1 MQNLCFKILNKDM
14 ETIAVSK
21 GVDEVHLVFSGE
33 YQEGDRILLEISE
46 GLHYVWLQLDDAL
59 GKSMVF
65 LTGNINY
72 MIPFGEK
79 RVNLS
84 PKVFSGK
91 KHLLSAKCVRDFE
104 LDTYRNLAFNVC
116 DQHDIV
122 NLFPHAKA
130 NVETRGETVF
140 AAQNAIDGVTVSNC
154 HGEWPYGSWGI
165 NRQKDACIRIDF
177 GRTVAVDR
185 LVLYL
190 RSDFPH
196 DNWWERVHFYFSDD
210 SMLDMQLCRKEGP
223 QEIMFDEK
231 HISWVEMRDME
242 MSGEPSPFPA
252 LTQIE
257 VYGKDMNIL
266 ST

>member
-1 MQNLCFKILNKDM
+1 MAPIGRC
-14 ETIAVSK
+14 A
-21 GVDEVHLVFSGE
+21 
-33 YQEGDRILLEISE
+33 
-46 GLHYVWLQLDDAL
+46 
-59 GKSMVF
+59 
-65 LTGNINY
+65 
-72 MIPFGEK
+72 
-79 RVNLS
+79 
-84 PKVFSGK
+84 GK

-104 LDTYRNLAFNVC
+104 LGAYRNLAFNVC
-116 DQHDIV
+116 DQHDII

-130 NVETRGETVF
+130 NVETRGKTVF

-177 GRTVAVDR
+177 GRTVTVDR

-196 DNWWERVHFYFSDD
+196 DNWWERVHFYFSDE
-210 SMLDMQLCRKEGP
+210 SMLDMKLCRKEGP
-223 QEIMFDEK
+223 QEMVFDEK

-266 ST
+266 SI